1 MLCFLTCAQYTLV
14 QRMLKGLFRSIN
26 SGSAAAYVLTL
37 QMPAA
42 SALPAQGNPDAL
54 FTLTSLEDVGK
65 WTAEALLDPAS
76 K

>member
-1 MLCFLTCAQYTLV
+1 M
-14 QRMLKGLFRSIN
+14 
-26 SGSAAAYVLTL
+26 LTL
-37 QMPAA
+37 ELL
-42 SALPAQGNPDAL
+42 LPAQGNPDAL